1 MPIRQMS
8 VPQQVGNGFIGYSS
22 CQLSDIIPSVNQTSG
37 LAVDLGER
45 SSSDD
50 DAFETLRCA
59 NHETF
64 RTPWISIIIKE
75 YQGTNLV
82 HGKGFFNVSNPV
94 RPLRS
99 EMTGRTHR
107 IAVLPGDGIGPEV
120 VEATLTVLNAIQKVD
135 DVKLELLKGEAGFDV
150 ISKYGTN
157 LPAKTVDMIKKTDAC
172 LKGPMTTPEEP
183 GSPRSVAVTLRSM
196 FDLYANMRPARTLP
210 NVPSL
215 KPNIDMIVV
224 RENTEDLY
232 VGKEF
237 EVAPGVGVAMK
248 INTTRA
254 SERIA
259 KFAFDLTMKRRK
271 KLAFVHKANILKIT
285 DGIFKQAVLNV
296 SKNYPGVE
304 LEDIHVDAATMQF
317 IRRPESFD
325 VVVAT
330 NLYGDI
336 LTDEAA
342 ALVGG
347 LGVAAGGNIGDH
359 YGMFEPASGSAPKY
373 TGQNKVNP
381 VAMIEASRM
390 MLDFLG
396 EPEAAVKVEK
406 ATLKVLEE
414 GKVLTF
420 DLGGKAKTSDMGS
433 AIAQKILDFA

>member
-1 MPIRQMS
+1 LP
-8 VPQQVGNGFIGYSS
+8 
-22 CQLSDIIPSVNQTSG
+22 
-37 LAVDLGER
+37 
-45 SSSDD
+45 
-50 DAFETLRCA
+50 
-59 NHETF
+59 
-64 RTPWISIIIKE
+64 
-75 YQGTNLV
+75 
-82 HGKGFFNVSNPV
+82 GK
-94 RPLRS
+94 
-99 EMTGRTHR
+99 THR
-107 IAVLPGDGIGPEV
+107 VAVLPGDGIGPEV
-120 VEATLTVLNAIQKVD
+120 VDATLVVLNAVQKVD
-135 DVKLELLKGEAGFDV
+135 AVRLEFLKGDAGFYA
-150 ISKYGTN
+150 IEKFGTN
-157 LPAKTVDMIKKTDAC
+157 LPDKTVEMIKRTEAC

-237 EVAPGVGVAMK
+237 QVAPGIGIAIK
-248 INTTRA
+248 INTRTA

-259 KFAFDLTMKRRK
+259 RFAFDLSKKRRK
-271 KLAFVHKANILKIT
+271 KLAFVHKANILKLT
-285 DGIFKQAVLNV
+285 DGIFKDAVLAV
-296 SKNYPGVE
+296 GKDYPDVE
-304 LEDIHVDAATMQF
+304 VEDIHVDAATMQF

-347 LGVAAGGNIGDH
+347 LGVAAGANIGDEF
-359 YGMFEPASGSAPKY
+359 GMFEPAGGSAPKY

-381 VAMIEASRM
+381 VAMIEAAKM

-396 EPEAAVKVEK
+396 EETAARKVEK
-406 ATLKVLEE
+406 ATMKVLEE
-414 GKVLTF
+414 GEVLTF
-420 DLGGKAKTSDMGS
+420 DLGGKAKTSEMGS
-433 AIAQKILDFA
+433 AIAEKILMTK

>member
-1 MPIRQMS
+1 MS
-8 VPQQVGNGFIGYSS
+8 
-22 CQLSDIIPSVNQTSG
+22 T
-37 LAVDLGER
+37 
-45 SSSDD
+45 
-50 DAFETLRCA
+50 
-59 NHETF
+59 
-64 RTPWISIIIKE
+64 IIKE
-75 YQGTNLV
+75 YQGRILV
-82 HGKGFFNVSNPV
+82 GGKGFFNGSQPG
-94 RPLRS
+94 RPLGPT
-99 EMTGRTHR
+99 MTAKTHK

-120 VEATLTVLNAIQKVD
+120 VEATLTVLNAVQKVT
-135 DVKLELLKGEAGFDV
+135 DVKLDMLKGEAGFDV

-157 LPAKTVDMIKKTDAC
+157 LPPKTVEMIKKTDAC

-237 EVAPGVGVAMK
+237 EVAPGIGIAIK

-259 KFAFDLTMKRRK
+259 KFAFDLAMKRRK
-271 KLAFVHKANILKIT
+271 RLAFVHKANILKLT

-296 SKNYPGVE
+296 AKQYPGVE

-347 LGVAAGGNIGDH
+347 LGVVAGGNIGDH
-359 YGMFEPASGSAPKY
+359 YGMFEPAGGSAPKY

-396 EPEAAVKVEK
+396 EPEAAARVEK
-406 ATLKVLEE
+406 ATMKVLKE

-420 DLGGKAKTSDMGS
+420 DLGGTAKTSDMGN
-433 AIAQKILDFA
+433 AVAQKILDSR

>member
-1 MPIRQMS
+1 MAGKAFSTPPVLRR
-8 VPQQVGNGFIGYSS
+8 
-22 CQLSDIIPSVNQTSG
+22 PSIQE
-37 LAVDLGER
+37 L
-45 SSSDD
+45 
-50 DAFETLRCA
+50 
-59 NHETF
+59 
-64 RTPWISIIIKE
+64 TPK
-75 YQGTNLV
+75 
-82 HGKGFFNVSNPV
+82 
-94 RPLRS
+94 
-99 EMTGRTHR
+99 THR

-120 VEATLTVLNAIQKVD
+120 VEATLTVLNAVQNVV
-135 DVKLELLKGEAGFDV
+135 DVKLEMLRGEAGFDV
-150 ISKYGTN
+150 IQKYGTN
-157 LPAKTVDMIKKTDAC
+157 LPPKTVEMIKKTDAC

-215 KPNIDMIVV
+215 KPKIDMIVV

-237 EVAPGVGVAMK
+237 EVAPGIGIAIK

-259 KFAFDLTMKRRK
+259 KFAFDLAARRRK
-271 KLAFVHKANILKIT
+271 KLAFVHKANILKLT
-285 DGIFKQAVLNV
+285 DGIFKNAVLDV
-296 SKNYPGVE
+296 SKKYPEVE

-359 YGMFEPASGSAPKY
+359 YGMFEPAGGSAPKY

-396 EPEAAVKVEK
+396 EPEAAAKVEK
-406 ATLKVLEE
+406 ATMRVLEE

-420 DLGGKAKTSDMGS
+420 DLGGTAKTSDMGS
-433 AIAQKILDFA
+433 AIAQKILDSR

>member
-1 MPIRQMS
+1 LP
-8 VPQQVGNGFIGYSS
+8 
-22 CQLSDIIPSVNQTSG
+22 
-37 LAVDLGER
+37 
-45 SSSDD
+45 
-50 DAFETLRCA
+50 
-59 NHETF
+59 
-64 RTPWISIIIKE
+64 
-75 YQGTNLV
+75 
-82 HGKGFFNVSNPV
+82 GK
-94 RPLRS
+94 
-99 EMTGRTHR
+99 THR

-120 VEATLTVLNAIQKVD
+120 VDATLVVLNAVQKVD
-135 DVKLELLKGEAGFDV
+135 DVKLEFLKGDAGFYA
-150 ISKYGTN
+150 IEKFGTN
-157 LPAKTVDMIKKTDAC
+157 LPDKTVEMIKRTEAC

-215 KPNIDMIVV
+215 KPNIDMVVV

-237 EVAPGVGVAMK
+237 QVAPGIGIAIK
-248 INTTRA
+248 INTRTA

-259 KFAFDLTMKRRK
+259 RFAFDLAKKRRK
-271 KLAFVHKANILKIT
+271 KLAFVHKSNILKLT
-285 DGIFKQAVLNV
+285 DGIFKDAVLAI
-296 SKNYPGVE
+296 SKEYPYVE
-304 LEDIHVDAATMQF
+304 VEDIHVDAATMQF

-347 LGVAAGGNIGDH
+347 LGVAAGANIGDN
-359 YGMFEPASGSAPKY
+359 YGMFEPAGGSAPKY

-381 VAMIEASRM
+381 VAMIEAGKM

-396 EPEAAVKVEK
+396 EESAAQKVEK
-406 ATLKVLEE
+406 ATMKVLEE
-414 GKVLTF
+414 KKVLTF
-420 DLGGKAKTSDMGS
+420 DLGGKAKTSEMGS
-433 AIAQKILDFA
+433 AIAEKVLAAK